1 MMEQTTEIG
10 RITLVQNSYGR
21 CLSSGKLLE
30 TFYENFLSG
39 SKDVADKFRNTDFEQ
54 QRKLLRH
61 GINLMIM
68 YAAGNIAGQTGLKR
82 IKESH
87 SRGRMNIEPRFYV
100 LWRAALMKAIA
111 THDRDFNND
120 VKAAWEEVLDKGIAF
135 IKEGY

>member
-1 MMEQTTEIG
+1 MEQTMEIG
-10 RITLVQNSYGR
+10 KITLVQNSYGR

-30 TFYENFLSG
+30 TFYENFLS
-39 SKDVADKFRNTDFEQ
+39 SSRDVADKFRNTDFEQ

-87 SRGRMNIEPRFYV
+87 SRGRMNIEPRFYA
-100 LWRAALMKAIA
+100 LWKAALIKAIA
-111 THDRDFNND
+111 EHDRDFN
-120 VKAAWEEVLDKGIAF
+120 VEIKAAWNEVLDKGIVL
-135 IKEGY
+135 ITEGY